1 MADIQVNNLP
11 NTSLISNDDT
21 MIIVQGGNSTRQA
34 TVDDVAKQMLQTTEV
49 ASFDTENKKPVG
61 AVNELLVKIGDL
73 DYRISEL
80 EKAGTGLNKIKMN
93 LIFTDIS
100 EGE

>member
-21 MIIVQGGNSTRQA
+21 VMIVQGGNSTRQA
-34 TVDDVAKQMLQTTEV
+34 TIDDVANQMLQATDV

>member
-21 MIIVQGGNSTRQA
+21 VMIVQGGNSTRQA
-34 TVDDVAKQMLQTTEV
+34 TIDDVANQMLQATDV

-61 AVNELLVKIGDL
+61 AVNELLVKIEDL